1 MSGKD
6 GGMKK
11 SRIILADTNSL
22 FTDALRFVLGQEA
35 DFEIETRDETDAD
48 SIRSI
53 LAAKPDVMVIHQL
66 RPDSGVVQ
74 ILREVKR
81 RLKDIHILFIVK
93 ETTAELFSLA
103 SESSSVGIMSEGT
116 NLAEFMEAL
125 RAVARGE
132 RYISKEILSAA
143 LPQDDDE
150 FYDDPLGEITPR
162 EREVLYWL
170 SHGLTNREI
179 AQRMILSEKTVK
191 NHVSHMLKK
200 LDLTDR
206 TKAAALAWREGLPQI
221 AEEFFSLPAVQPML
235 K

>member
-1 MSGKD
+1 MNGRD
-6 GGMKK
+6 GRMKK
-11 SRIILADTNSL
+11 NRIILADTNSL
-22 FTDALRFVLGQEA
+22 FTDALRLVLGQEA
-35 DFEIETRDETDAD
+35 DFEIETKDETDAD
-48 SIRSI
+48 AIRDI

-66 RPDSGVVQ
+66 SPDPGVIQ
-74 ILREVKR
+74 ALREIKR
-81 RLKDIHILFIVK
+81 RLKDMHILFIVR

-103 SESSSVGIMSEGT
+103 SESASVGIMPEGT
-116 NLAEFMEAL
+116 DVAEFLEAL

-132 RYISKEILSAA
+132 RYISKDIIASAA
-143 LPQDDDE
+143 SPDEEE
-150 FYDDPLGEITPR
+150 FYGDPLNEITPR

-170 SHGLTNREI
+170 SHGLTNKEI

-191 NHVSHMLKK
+191 NHVSHLLKK